1 MRIGVHKADAPAA
14 GEVLHF
20 SEDPTI
26 EHFVPHVSATSTHAE
41 PLVWAV
47 DAVRAPDYWFPR
59 QCPRA
64 MAWVTG
70 STSEDDRER
79 ILSPGRTRVHAV
91 EFGLLDA
98 MRTVELFAYRLPAEA
113 FRPIADDDPHALVA
127 TSPVDPPGPPD
138 RVGDLFALH
147 DAAGIELRVLDNLW
161 AFWDDV
167 VGSSLGFSG
176 IRLRNARPRPI
187 LHSWRTD
194 DDAYRGTGS
203 RRSPSTGGGACCA
216 GTIGGAGSEG

>member
-176 IRLRNARPRPI
+176 IRLRNARPRPDPPQ
-187 LHSWRTD
+187 LAD
-194 DDAYRGTGS
+194 
-203 RRSPSTGGGACCA
+203 
-216 GTIGGAGSEG
+216 